1 MPEKTTHSQGPD
13 RPAKPTPS
21 VRSEDGDSTA
31 PLEPSPLGK
40 LDIKITAGKVPAP
53 KLPAPAPISPMS
65 EPIDLI
71 ALDIDGTLLRS
82 DKRMSKRVLH
92 AVHQARDKG
101 VQVILATA
109 RPPRSVREI
118 HQYLGLDTPQ
128 INYNGALIHDPVRKR
143 HLHHQPLNHDL
154 AMKVVKL
161 ARRIFPATVVSV
173 EILDRW
179 YTDHVDETL
188 PTETSRVFAP
198 DFVGPLEA
206 FLHVPVTK
214 LMLLAPAKEI
224 APIRE
229 EVERKFLGRLAFA
242 VSDAH
247 LLQVIHPE
255 ADKAHALAWI
265 AKRLNIPAKRVMAIG
280 DAPNDV
286 GMLSWAGLGV
296 AVGNAWPEARRVAD
310 VVVPGN
316 DEDGVAHAIEQFVLY
331 RR

>member
-1 MPEKTTHSQGPD
+1 MHERNASSL
-13 RPAKPTPS
+13 RPAAQAAERPASTSPTPPAAPAS
-21 VRSEDGDSTA
+21 AAPGSPGIDGVDGVAA
-31 PLEPSPLGK
+31 PTPK
-40 LDIKITAGKVPAP
+40 VAVPAP
-53 KLPAPAPISPMS
+53 VSPMA

-71 ALDIDGTLLRS
+71 ALDIDGTLLRT

-101 VQVILATA
+101 VRVVLATA

-118 HQYLGLDTPQ
+118 YQYLGLDTPQ

-143 HLHHQPLNHDL
+143 HLHHKPLSAEL

-161 ARRIFPATVVSV
+161 ARKIFPATVVSV

-188 PTETSRVFAP
+188 PTETSRAFAP

-214 LMLLAPAKEI
+214 LMLLAPAKEM

-229 EVERKFLGRLAFA
+229 EVERKFEGRVGIA
-242 VSDAH
+242 VSDPH

-255 ADKAHALAWI
+255 ADKAHGLAWI
-265 AKRLNIPAKRVMAIG
+265 AQKFNIPARRVMAIG

-286 GMLSWAGLGV
+286 GMLTWAGLGV
-296 AVGNAWPEARRVAD
+296 AVGNAWPAARRVAD